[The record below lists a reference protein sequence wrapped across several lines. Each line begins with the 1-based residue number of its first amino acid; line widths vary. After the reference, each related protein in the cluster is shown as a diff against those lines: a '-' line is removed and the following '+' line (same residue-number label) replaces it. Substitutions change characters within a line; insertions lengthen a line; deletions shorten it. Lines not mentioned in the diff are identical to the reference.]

1 MTPFE
6 LMEPTSLKEALG
18 LLDRDDPDVRPWGG
32 GTALMLMMKAGAL
45 KPTRLVSLRR
55 VDGGLSKIEAGVDGG
70 LRLGALTPLAA
81 VERSD
86 AVRRAAPVVTRTLRT
101 LSNIRVR
108 NVATLGGHL
117 AHGDPHMDLPPVL
130 MALDATVT
138 VAGPDGSREL
148 AMADL
153 FTGFFE
159 TALAG
164 DELITA
170 VTVPAQPTT
179 AGYVKC
185 TTRSA
190 DDWPALGVAVA
201 LDLDGGTVRGAR
213 VAVSAATEQ
222 PARLAQAEAA
232 LTGTALDAAA
242 LKRAGEAAAEEA
254 EIVSDI
260 QGSADYKRQLLR
272 VSLGRAVRQA
282 LDAGNQGAGR

>member
-6 LMEPTSLKEALG
+6 LMEPTSLKEALA
-18 LLDRDDPDVRPWGG
+18 LLDPDDPDVRPCGG

-55 VDGGLSKIEAGVDGG
+55 VDGGLHDIEAGADGS
-70 LRLGALTPLAA
+70 LRMGALTPLAA
-81 VERSD
+81 VERSA
-86 AVRRAAPVVTRTLRT
+86 AVRDHAPVIARTLRT

-117 AHGDPHMDLPPVL
+117 AHGDPHMDLPPV
-130 MALDATVT
+130 MIALDATVT
-138 VAGPDGSREL
+138 LTGPSGSREL
-148 AMADL
+148 PAADL
-153 FTGFFE
+153 YTGFFE

-164 DELITA
+164 DELITG
-170 VTVPAQPTT
+170 VSVPAQPRT

-201 LDLDGGTVRGAR
+201 LDMDGDTVRGAR

-222 PARLAQAEAA
+222 PARLTEAEAA
-232 LTGTALDAAA
+232 LTGAAIDDAS
-242 LKRAGEAAAEEA
+242 LKRAGDAAADEAA
-254 EIVSDI
+254 IVGDA
-260 QGSADYKRQLLR
+260 QGSADYKKQLLR

-282 LDAGNQGAGR
+282 LAAGQEGAGR

>member
-6 LMEPTSLKEALG
+6 LMEPISLKEALG

-81 VERSD
+81 LERSD

-148 AMADL
+148 PMADL

-254 EIVSDI
+254 EIVGDI